1 MKNFRIRFIKESDI
15 VQPASVSA
23 DTTQDEMNKQDDELQ
38 SDALIAN
45 TTPTIQEQDVDSM
58 EDKDVMNYV
67 YFNAPQDI
75 DDATRNALFNRA
87 DNIRQKQMNGNMTPK
102 DQEEFTK
109 GVIAAAAQKKN
120 KTTMGESV
128 DFHDTSIEAFLKGNC
143 KPQGQMGGF
152 VWNGNDMFEEI
163 DDLYEKPERVSY
175 FHKWIG
181 CIDRNTKTIYL
192 NNEASTIIFNRI
204 ITVGRRLKWNL
215 RKTENSRKPIFV
227 GYDDDEQVMGEAY
240 TSGRIDTFNEP
251 SWEDMEGHYDDDD
264 LNDEYSS
271 ERVPSIEELRQSNDE
286 LKRSTLLEELKESIA
301 DKIDDLT
308 NGEFNYNRIY
318 NAVDKYINNAYKK
331 YNTEEIEKYS
341 RVYSGKVDFFAKII
355 LTKYKK

>member
-15 VQPASVSA
+15 VQPAIVSA
-23 DTTQDEMNKQDDELQ
+23 DTTQDEMSKQEDELQ
-38 SDALIAN
+38 SDTLIAN

-67 YFNAPQDI
+67 YFNTPQDI

-128 DFHDTSIEAFLKGNC
+128 DFHDTAIEAFLKGNC

-163 DDLYEKPERVSY
+163 DDLDERPEKVSY
-175 FHKWIG
+175 FHNWIG

-227 GYDDDEQVMGEAY
+227 GYDDDDPMYTEAY
-240 TSGRIDTFNEP
+240 SSGRVDGGDEYDFSGAI
-251 SWEDMEGHYDDDD
+251 SGHYDDKKTFEEFCID
-264 LNDEYSS
+264 LAWELEADLENQFALSGRQVYQTIVKWIEQNKEWVREKFGEHDE
-271 ERVPSIEELRQSNDE
+271 V
-286 LKRSTLLEELKESIA
+286 TESDVIKA
-301 DKIDDLT
+301 RKMMLPILS
-308 NGEFNYNRIY
+308 
-318 NAVDKYINNAYKK
+318 KK
-331 YNTEEIEKYS
+331 F
-341 RVYSGKVDFFAKII
+341 GK
-355 LTKYKK
+355 